1 MIPRIKRILYAT
13 DLSRNSA
20 YAFRYAINTA
30 QKHDAEVVTLHVIE
44 PLPQNAR
51 VWMDLYVSEK
61 DKNKFAELNIQ
72 QSLEKLRERWN
83 VIREKELADDP
94 DAAGREEEIVVEEGY
109 PAEVILRTADERN
122 CDVIVMGTHSKGSIA
137 NTFLGSVAERVLR
150 RTRKPVYIIPL
161 PRGETDISFS
171 DV

>member
-1 MIPRIKRILYAT
+1 MIPRIKKILYAT
-13 DLSRNSA
+13 DLSKNSA

-51 VWMDLYVSEK
+51 IWMDLYVSEK
-61 DKNKFAELNIQ
+61 DKKKFSESTVQDRAERI
-72 QSLEKLRERWN
+72 RERWQ
-83 VIREKELADDP
+83 VIREKELADNP
-94 DAAGREEEIVVEEGY
+94 ESAAREGEILVEEGY
-109 PAEVILRTADERN
+109 PAEVILRTASELD
-122 CDVIVMGTHSKGSIA
+122 CDVIIMGTHSKGAIA

-161 PRGETDISFS
+161 PAGDTDISFH
-171 DV
+171 DI